1 MGRET
6 EKYKGWWKWLLMWS
20 LLVAVSPFG
29 TLIIATTL
37 RLNFFEGCCV
47 VVIQAATFIAA
58 LLAVD
63 WWEKVIIRKREIK
76 KQIQSQIQ

>member
-1 MGRET
+1 MDKET
-6 EKYKGWWKWLLMWS
+6 NKYKGWWKWLLMWS

-47 VVIQAATFIAA
+47 VAIQSVTFIFA
-58 LLAVD
+58 LLVVD
-63 WWEKVIIRKREIK
+63 WWEKINIRKREIK

>member
-1 MGRET
+1 
-6 EKYKGWWKWLLMWS
+6 MWS

-63 WWEKVIIRKREIK
+63 CWEKINIRKREIK